1 MIFGFRYFGFDT
13 LRYNDVKIFTLSERH
28 ALFEIIIANLQCSV
42 MSNWLCRYLCLTV
55 YISLNE
61 KCLLLFIFNN
71 IINDLIY
78 F

>member
-42 MSNWLCRYLCLTV
+42 ITAN
-55 YISLNE
+55 
-61 KCLLLFIFNN
+61 
-71 IINDLIY
+71 
-78 F
+78 